1 MTGLQ
6 PFGEGIWI
14 CDGPRVRMMTIPF
27 ATRMT
32 VVEVEPRILW
42 VHSPF
47 APSADVTRAVD
58 ELGDVRFIVAPN
70 KIHSLGVAP
79 WKERYPLAEVW
90 VSPRFRERHPHA
102 PVDHVI
108 GADGCPPW
116 AGTIDGLCFDGSS
129 FLDEVAFFH
138 EASRS
143 LVLTDLIQRH
153 EPSRES
159 RFWRI
164 VKRAV
169 GVLGRS
175 GGTALDLRMTFRDP
189 VAARASAEALLRW
202 DFDRVVIAHGTCI
215 TDDARRVVEDALAWA
230 LGPGASTRA

>member
-1 MTGLQ
+1 
-6 PFGEGIWI
+6 
-14 CDGPRVRMMTIPF
+14 MMTIPF
-27 ATRMT
+27 STRMT
-32 VVEVEPRILW
+32 IVEIEPRTLW

-47 APSADVTRAVD
+47 APSAEVVRAVD

-70 KIHSLGVAP
+70 KIHSLGIAP
-79 WKERYPLAEVW
+79 WKQRYPRAEVW
-90 VSPRFRERHPHA
+90 VSPRFRERHPRA

-108 GADGCPPW
+108 GVDALSPW
-116 AGTIDGLCFDGSS
+116 AGEIDALCFAGSR

-159 RFWRI
+159 WFWRR
-164 VKRAV
+164 VKGAV
-169 GVLGRS
+169 GVLGGA
-175 GGTALDLRMTFRDP
+175 GGTALDLRMTFRDA

-215 TDDARRVVEDALAWA
+215 THDARSVVAAALAWA
-230 LGPGASTRA
+230 LEPGPSSEA